1 MNEYWSEY
9 MLFRVIERMD
19 NAKDVDKGFL
29 NKIIKSWQRQ
39 GFRVVN
45 FRLSLARPAFSS
57 ITKTGESSHSFLLCP
72 ANVIKCSS
80 LCVFSM
86 SPKRRTEA
94 RVAAPVSEGE
104 TKRRRVK
111 WPVCITHRVDC
122 KYSQSSVFLQIPRLL

>member
-80 LCVFSM
+80 LYVFSM
-86 SPKRRTEA
+86 SPKEKLR
-94 RVAAPVSEGE
+94 EGE
-104 TKRRRVK
+104 LNGLFASHTGSTANIPNQVF
-111 WPVCITHRVDC
+111 
-122 KYSQSSVFLQIPRLL
+122 SSRFLAFCDLQF